1 MRVSLV
7 VDKVWNKLSQNA
19 LPLGVLAATAA
30 VAAFMGP
37 IAANNTMA
45 HEVLHNLRHALGLPC
60 H

>member
-1 MRVSLV
+1 MRIALV

-19 LPLGVLAATAA
+19 LPLSVFAATAA

-37 IAANNTMA
+37 IAANNMTV